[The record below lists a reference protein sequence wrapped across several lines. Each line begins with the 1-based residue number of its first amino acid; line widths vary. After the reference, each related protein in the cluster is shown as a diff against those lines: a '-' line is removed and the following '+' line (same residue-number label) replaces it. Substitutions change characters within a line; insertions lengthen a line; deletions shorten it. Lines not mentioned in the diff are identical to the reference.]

1 MSASPCGMIG
11 LGRMGAPMAANLAA
25 QGTPLVV
32 FDVAGSAER
41 APEGALPVGSA
52 AEVAERA
59 AVVFLSLPDGAAVE
73 EVVAELLGSRPSRLR
88 QVVDTSTVGLSVAAR
103 CAEACAGAG
112 IEYVDAPVSGGVAGA
127 RAGTLTVMLA
137 ASQATADGL
146 RPLLLRLAKQVFRV
160 GERPGQG
167 QAMKL
172 LNNFLSGA
180 AMAATSEAIAFG
192 TRHGLDMGTM
202 LEVLNVSTG
211 RSAASQDKFP
221 ERILTG
227 SYDSGFLT
235 RLLCKDLRL
244 YREAVEAAGA
254 AAPLSPTVCALWE
267 ELARADADG
276 DFTRIYPFVRDGK
289 LR

>member
-1 MSASPCGMIG
+1 MSESPCGMIG

-25 QGTPLVV
+25 KGTPLVV

-52 AEVAERA
+52 AAVAERA
-59 AVVFLSLPDGAAVE
+59 SVVFLSLPDGAAVE
-73 EVVAELLGSRPSRLR
+73 EVVGELLGSRASRLR
-88 QVVDTSTVGLSVAAR
+88 QVVDTSTVGLSAATR

-160 GERPGQG
+160 GERAGQG

-192 TRHGLDMGTM
+192 MRQGLEMETM

-244 YREAVEAAGA
+244 YREAVEAVGA

-267 ELARADADG
+267 ALVRTDVDG
-276 DFTRIYPFVRDGK
+276 DFTRIYPFVRDGNF
-289 LR
+289 R